1 MITDWPAVFAFLA
14 KAVVI
19 SFSGVLAPGPMTAA
33 TFAAGT
39 RHRHAGALLAVGH
52 GLIELPLMLLIML
65 GMGRLFAVEGVKLG
79 IGLTGGA
86 VLLMMAAAMVRYLR
100 RLSPG
105 GPQAADPP
113 PRRSPILTGV
123 LLSAGNPYFLLWWAT
138 IGLALATQAA
148 ELGALAF
155 GLFALIHWL
164 CDLAYLEALSLAS
177 FKGAKIMGDKRQ
189 KIVLA
194 VCAAALILFGLKF
207 ITDAAQKLLAG

>member
-1 MITDWPAVFAFLA
+1 MISDWPGLFAFLA

-19 SFSGVLAPGPMTAA
+19 SLSGVLAPGPMTAA
-33 TFAAGT
+33 TLAAGT

-79 IGLTGGA
+79 IGLAGGA
-86 VLLMMAAAMVRYLR
+86 VLLIMAVATLRELR
-100 RLSPG
+100 R
-105 GPQAADPP
+105 PQTAAGPP

-123 LLSAGNPYFLLWWAT
+123 VLSGGNPYFLLWWAT

-155 GLFALIHWL
+155 GLFAVIHWL
-164 CDLAYLEALSLAS
+164 CDLAWLEALSLAS
-177 FKGAKIMGDKRQ
+177 FKGSRLMGPRSQ

-194 VCAAALILFGLKF
+194 VCAAALLLFGLKF